1 MTDCL
6 AIKATA
12 SSINT
17 TLSFISLFYLYPGAN
32 ITFCFHQKKQWG
44 NFSRATISRRL
55 TRSPAQGSEQCIG
68 DVGGGGAEAG
78 VRILPEFEGHG
89 YAKEAYAA
97 ACEYALYGIGMYEIR
112 GKCYKENLRSKNML
126 TSVMRPAG
134 EDDTYYYFRRTV

>member
-1 MTDCL
+1 MNF
-6 AIKATA
+6 AIRLDGT
-12 SSINT
+12 
-17 TLSFISLFYLYPGAN
+17 FIGEIILYH
-32 ITFCFHQKKQWG
+32 FDF
-44 NFSRATISRRL
+44 R
-55 TRSPAQGSEQCIG
+55 
-68 DVGGGGAEAG
+68 GGAEAG